1 MHLTHHRS
9 QMSRG
14 SGRRMSTCRR
24 NTYYHIHTPNICICK
39 VCNL

>member
-1 MHLTHHRS
+1 MHLTHHRN
-9 QMSRG
+9 QVSR
-14 SGRRMSTCRR
+14 SSKRISTCRR